1 MLHSI
6 GRWKAK
12 SAKFLII
19 GDIKYIDY
27 GKMGGW
33 GKWEISQA
41 IVCFQAKGWRKR
53 GQKLSSIKLLFQFKS
68 SFQRWTI
75 SFNVYSPWT
84 ITIAKVT
91 GVHWNGLWPC
101 FNWPSEKRFNWPHP
115 LPPSRTR
122 RKAHIKRAGGT
133 ASCWMKGQIRCYSG
147 ARSSSFSKQRYMR
160 YHKIFIKTIS
170 PKRPSKTQ
178 KQVSNQNYRPFAAQ
192 TPLTKEV
199 VERGCAVVSATP
211 YVAYC
216 WK

>member
-1 MLHSI
+1 M
-6 GRWKAK
+6 RN
-12 SAKFLII
+12 
-19 GDIKYIDY
+19 
-27 GKMGGW
+27 
-33 GKWEISQA
+33 ISGYS
-41 IVCFQAKGWRKR
+41 VLSSKRLEKR
-53 GQKLSSIKLLFQFKS
+53 GHNLSSIKLLFQFKS

-84 ITIAKVT
+84 ITIAKAT

-115 LPPSRTR
+115 LSPSRTR
-122 RKAHIKRAGGT
+122 RKAHVKRAGGT

-147 ARSSSFSKQRYMR
+147 ARSSSLSKQRYMR

-170 PKRPSKTQ
+170 PKRPSKSQ

-192 TPLTKEV
+192 TPLTNEV